1 MCRLAVW
8 EPEARSDVIGTRDAY
23 TLVRLP
29 DGRRRGISS
38 MRRQKGF
45 SLIELLI
52 VVAIILIIA
61 AIAIPNLQRAKMAAN
76 EASAV
81 AGMRTIFTAEAAYFA
96 QGWSNPGALGYSATL
111 KDLGSSKGC
120 NPPSLDSSCQLDNIM
135 ADASTAA
142 TAKSGYYYIYTPIP
156 NGILNVGFTLN
167 AEPAA
172 RGNSG
177 QRSFF
182 TDQSG
187 VVHWNA
193 AQSATVSDATI
204 Q

>member
-8 EPEARSDVIGTRDAY
+8 EPEARSNVIGTRDAY

-96 QGWSNPGALGYSATL
+96 QGWSNPGA
-111 KDLGSSKGC
+111 C
-120 NPPSLDSSCQLDNIM
+120 
-135 ADASTAA
+135 
-142 TAKSGYYYIYTPIP
+142 
-156 NGILNVGFTLN
+156 
-167 AEPAA
+167 AEPSSRCAA
-172 RGNSG
+172 HD
-177 QRSFF
+177 QRS
-182 TDQSG
+182 G
-187 VVHWNA
+187 EYC
-193 AQSATVSDATI
+193 
-204 Q
+204 